1 MIAFVRLLRNGLET
15 EDNSDAGGLRQ
26 ARKALRKVRD
36 NADLPF
42 NNGVHSPGI

>member
-26 ARKALRKVRD
+26 TRKALRKSSR
-36 NADLPF
+36 
-42 NNGVHSPGI
+42 